1 MKYSW
6 RIGRIFG
13 IDIKIDSSW
22 VIIFFLFS
30 LVLAGSYYPRSLPGQ
45 ARSLYWILGVATS
58 LLLFASVLAHELA
71 HSLVAI
77 RNGEKVRNI
86 TLFIL
91 GGVAQISEEPKAPF
105 KEFSMAVVGP
115 LASLV
120 LAAVFFV
127 ASTLLHGLS
136 APLAAAATYLAVINA
151 SLAVFNLLPGFPMDG
166 GRVLRS
172 IVWKLTGDLRKATR
186 VASLSGQAFAFLLI
200 FAGIFQIL
208 RGSFGGLWPI
218 LIGWFLHNAAVRGYE
233 QVVVKTMLEGLRAE
247 DLMTTEF
254 ETVQAGL
261 KVQRL
266 VDDYILKK
274 KERVFLVMDG
284 TELMGIVCLE
294 DVKET
299 PRTAWRSKAV
309 ADIMTP
315 REKLESVPLNA
326 DGNSILNSLTVK
338 DVHQIPVMDGERI
351 AGIICRSDVLKA
363 LQLRSELGV

>member
-6 RIGRIFG
+6 RIGRILG
-13 IDIKIDSSW
+13 IDIKVDSSW
-22 VIIFFLFS
+22 IVIFFLFS
-30 LVLAGSYYPRSLPGQ
+30 FVLAGSYFPRGYPGWSRG
-45 ARSLYWILGVATS
+45 LYWLMGVATS

-71 HSLVAI
+71 HSIVAI

-91 GGVAQISEEPKAPF
+91 GGVAQISEEPKQPF

-120 LAAVFFV
+120 LAAVFFIV
-127 ASTLLHGLS
+127 STLVRGAS
-136 APLAAAATYLAVINA
+136 EPLAAASSYLAIINL
-151 SLAVFNLLPGFPMDG
+151 SLAIFNLLPGFPMDG

-172 IVWKLTGDLRKATR
+172 IVWKLTGNLRKATR
-186 VASLSGQAFAFLLI
+186 VASITGQVFAFLLI
-200 FAGIFQIL
+200 FAGIFQVL
-208 RGSFGGLWPI
+208 RGSYGGLWPI

-254 ETVQAGL
+254 ETVDSGL
-261 KVQRL
+261 KVQKL
-266 VDDYILKK
+266 VDEYILKK
-274 KERVFLVMDG
+274 RERVFLVMEEG
-284 TELMGIVCLE
+284 ELRGIVCLE

-299 PRTAWRSKAV
+299 PRVQWRSTAV

-315 REKLESVPLNA
+315 RDKLESVPRDA
-326 DGNSILNSLTVK
+326 DGNSILNSLTTR
-338 DVHQIPVMDGERI
+338 DIHQIPVMDGERI
-351 AGIICRSDVLKA
+351 AGVICRSDVLKA
-363 LQLRSELGV
+363 LQIRSELGV